1 MSSGLAL
8 DTNVYIDALRN
19 RDELD
24 ALKQFVARFGTR
36 VWLAGVVAMELGAG
50 ALTVPQRE
58 ALDDLVRPYISR
70 DRVFGVSFAACR
82 EAGRALAAL
91 ATRERVR
98 LATAPPSLTNDALLA
113 ASCRE
118 ADVMLVTRNFR
129 DFSRLQRQVRGFR
142 FVAPWP

>member
-19 RDELD
+19 RNELD
-24 ALKQFVARFGTR
+24 ALKQFVARFGNR
-36 VWLAGVVAMELGAG
+36 VWLSGVVAMELGAG
-50 ALTVPQRE
+50 VLTVPQRE
-58 ALDDLVRPYISR
+58 ALDDLVRPYASR
-70 DRVFGVSFAACR
+70 DRVFGASFSACR

-118 ADVMLVTRNFR
+118 ADVTLVTRNFR
-129 DFSRLQRQVRGFR
+129 DFSRLQRQLRGFR

>member
-1 MSSGLAL
+1 MPSGLAL
-8 DTNVYIDALRN
+8 DTNVYIDALRD
-19 RDELD
+19 RSELA
-24 ALKQFVARFGTR
+24 ALKQFVARFGVR
-36 VWLAGVVAMELGAG
+36 VWLAGVVATELGAG
-50 ALTVPQRE
+50 ALTDAQRE
-58 ALDDLVRPYISR
+58 AVDDLVRPYATR

-118 ADVMLVTRNFR
+118 ADVVLITRNFK
-129 DFSRLQRQVRGFR
+129 DFSRLQRQLRGFR
-142 FVAPWP
+142 FIAPWP

>member
-8 DTNVYIDALRN
+8 DTNVYIDAI
-19 RDELD
+19 RDPSELA
-24 ALKQFVARFGTR
+24 ALKQFVLRFGHR
-36 VWLAGVVAMELGAG
+36 LWLAGVVAAELGAG
-50 ALTVPQRE
+50 ALTDARRDAV
-58 ALDDLVRPYISR
+58 DDLVRPYATR
-70 DRVFGVSFAACR
+70 DRVFGVSFTACR
-82 EAGRALAAL
+82 EAGRALAGL

-118 ADVMLVTRNFR
+118 ADVVLVTRNFK
-129 DFSRLQRQVRGFR
+129 DFSRLQRQLRGFR